1 MEKPKNLYAP
11 PYMHHPWPST
21 NAGTARRKGSK
32 GRKIG
37 TTVIA
42 KSITYILNIK

>member
-1 MEKPKNLYAP
+1 
-11 PYMHHPWPST
+11 MHNPWTWTTLWGLPE
-21 NAGTARRKGSK
+21 GVRGWWLGEGGK

-42 KSITYILNIK
+42 KSIKYNFKDTDI